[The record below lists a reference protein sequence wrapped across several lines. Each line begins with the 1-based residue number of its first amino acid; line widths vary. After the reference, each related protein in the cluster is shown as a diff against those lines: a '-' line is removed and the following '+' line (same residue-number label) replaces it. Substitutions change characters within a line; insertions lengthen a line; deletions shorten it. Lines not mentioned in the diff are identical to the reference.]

1 MPADHGQLDATQI
14 VNRQFFKA
22 RRHGTCFLEPADA
35 TFNDIAAPVLL
46 RIEGWRSAS
55 PVPDLVKP
63 LGNDSTDPVSS
74 QPLPDAA
81 MTVRSISGHL
91 LWSAPVVWPVDAHG
105 IQDWFS
111 VQRLTRLPG

>member
-1 MPADHGQLDATQI
+1 MPADHGELDAAQI

-22 RRHGTCFLEPADA
+22 CGHGTCFLEPADA

-46 RIEGWRSAS
+46 RIEAGWSAF
-55 PVPDLVKP
+55 PVPNLIKP
-63 LGNDSTDPVSS
+63 LGNDGADPVSS

-81 MTVRSISGHL
+81 MTVRSICGHL
-91 LWSAPVVWPVDAHG
+91 LWSAPAVWPVDARG

-111 VQRLTRLPG
+111 V